1 MGGVAV
7 LAARAEPF
15 PQRTFRKPCRGVR
28 HTYDHFESVR
38 PELVQNEAL
47 GAKDPSMFPAKLIRG
62 AADMD
67 AISKPAKNRKSKRRR
82 FAFVENGEI
91 DKQASFR
98 VCA

>member
-15 PQRTFRKPCRGVR
+15 PQRTFRKPRRGVR

-67 AISKPAKNRKSKRRR
+67 AISKPAKKLKIEKKS
-82 FAFVENGEI
+82 FCFI
-91 DKQASFR
+91 
-98 VCA
+98 